1 MKTAVST
8 QVLIQ
13 GLVRSPD
20 REGALAHLDPER
32 GFAFV
37 ARGAMSFSDVIDPTI
52 WVKEKLSLALTAHG
66 DSEEPP
72 LRRAIAM
79 LRTTHAELM
88 ARPERERTWI
98 SVLLVLITDGEG
110 MALIAGDCPCYRF
123 RAGVLS
129 RLGRNVSVE
138 GSAPPSG
145 SLGSEAQVKLE
156 MIPLLPHVGDCY
168 ILSTHS
174 LREGELS
181 MLARDLTTARDLG
194 ALLRTASTGSPE
206 NGRVAIAIR
215 SGTAVDAGAIAPMEA
230 DLARRPAGSTPAA
243 AWPPA
248 PTGSAAR
255 ILSDE
260 QEEPEEIAPLEL
272 EPIEPA
278 EEAGRLDAPLPV
290 LEMPE
295 AAAGE
300 EMVGPFRAQR
310 EGVEEGIGAP
320 VESGLETNGAARA
333 ERREAAG
340 SPGPDTA
347 DEEPAPIGTH
357 PAGLPMWPSYGGFG
371 ERRPWYEWIALWGGG
386 ALAIVALALLIRAIL
401 PGILGT
407 PRAKVQQAAL
417 PLGSG
422 GNLDLFSDPPGAA
435 VKIDGVPIA
444 ARTPATDVSVAPGRH
459 RVEMDWGVYGT
470 RVDSVIVAPGG
481 RVALRPRLLGSV
493 GFRSSDPA
501 RVLDVYVDGA
511 YVGST
516 PVVLESLV
524 VGRHLIRFGGPGLN
538 TSAQEV
544 EVLQGTHVDL
554 TGNAG
559 TPPPKGRVTIRSALL
574 SDTGFEAGRGDPI
587 WADSEMRGVTP
598 ATIELGPGTHSFR
611 VVRRG
616 FPPQIT
622 VLDVKPGGDQFITA
636 EFGAHSEE
644 PLRFTPPSS
653 VSIANPLPLTIALPE
668 GEGDQSMVLWLY
680 AAPPGGTFQP
690 RRMTQIDEAS
700 KSYAALL
707 PPEVLRNAAR
717 QVKLYFKGV
726 GAAGREL
733 YSEIY
738 TVPVKN

>member
-37 ARGAMSFSDVIDPTI
+37 ARTAMSFSDVIDPTI
-52 WVKEKLSLALTAHG
+52 WVKEKLSLALAAHG
-66 DSEEPP
+66 DSDEPS
-72 LRRAIAM
+72 LRRAIAT
-79 LRTTHAELM
+79 LRTIHAELM
-88 ARPERERTWI
+88 AHPERERTWI

-123 RAGVLS
+123 RAGILS
-129 RLGRNVSVE
+129 RLGRNVSE
-138 GSAPPSG
+138 HGAAPPSG

-156 MIPLLPHVGDCY
+156 MIPLLPQVGDCY
-168 ILSTHS
+168 ILSTHL
-174 LREGELS
+174 LREGELA
-181 MLARDLTTARDLG
+181 MLARDLTSARDLG
-194 ALLRTASTGSPE
+194 ALLRVASAGSPE
-206 NGRVAIAIR
+206 NGRVAIAVR
-215 SGTAVDAGAIAPMEA
+215 SGAGAASRMEA
-230 DLARRPAGSTPAA
+230 DVASGPAVSTPIA
-243 AWPPA
+243 AWPPEPA
-248 PTGSAAR
+248 ASAAR
-255 ILSDE
+255 IQPDE
-260 QEEPEEIAPLEL
+260 EEETEEIAPLEL

-278 EEAGRLDAPLPV
+278 EEAATLEAPLAI
-290 LEMPE
+290 PE
-295 AAAGE
+295 IPGAAAGE
-300 EMVGPFRAQR
+300 EAEEAFRAIR
-310 EGVEEGIGAP
+310 EGAEARIRALGENGP
-320 VESGLETNGAARA
+320 ETNGVAGA
-333 ERREAAG
+333 E
-340 SPGPDTA
+340 SPGAGAGAA
-347 DEEPAPIGTH
+347 DEEPAPIATR
-357 PAGLPMWPSYGGFG
+357 PAGLPTWPSYGGFG

-417 PLGSG
+417 PLGTG

-470 RVDSVIVAPGG
+470 RIDSVIVAPGG

-544 EVLQGTHVDL
+544 EVLQGTHVEL
-554 TGNAG
+554 FGNAG
-559 TPPPKGRVTIRSALL
+559 AIPPKGRVTVRSALL

-587 WADSEMRGVTP
+587 WADGEMRGVTP
-598 ATIELGPGTHSFR
+598 ATIELKPGTHSFR

-644 PLRFTPPSS
+644 PLRFSAPPS

-668 GEGDQSMVLWLY
+668 GEWDQSMALWLY

-690 RRMTQIDEAS
+690 RRMTRIDEAS

-738 TVPVKN
+738 TVPIKD

>member
-52 WVKEKLSLALTAHG
+52 WVKEKLSLALTSHG
-66 DSEEPP
+66 GSDEPP

-79 LRTTHAELM
+79 LRTIHAELM

-123 RAGVLS
+123 RAGILS
-129 RLGRNVSVE
+129 RLGRNVSEE
-138 GSAPPSG
+138 GAAPPPG

-181 MLARDLTTARDLG
+181 MLARDLTSARDLG
-194 ALLRTASTGSPE
+194 TMLRTASSGSPE

-215 SGTAVDAGAIAPMEA
+215 SGSEGDAGAIARMEA
-230 DLARRPAGSTPAA
+230 DLASRPAEPTPAA
-243 AWPPA
+243 VWPAAPA
-248 PTGSAAR
+248 APAAR
-255 ILSDE
+255 TVPVEED
-260 QEEPEEIAPLEL
+260 EPEEITPLEL

-278 EEAGRLDAPLPV
+278 EQAGRFDAPVPH
-290 LEMPE
+290 LEMPG
-295 AAAGE
+295 AAGE
-300 EMVGPFRAQR
+300 EMVEAFRAQR
-310 EGVEEGIGAP
+310 EDVEEGIGSP
-320 VESGLETNGAARA
+320 IESGLETNGAART
-333 ERREAAG
+333 ERPEAAA

-347 DEEPAPIGTH
+347 DEEPAPVATR

-407 PRAKVQQAAL
+407 PRARVQQAAL

-444 ARTPATDVSVAPGRH
+444 GRTPATDVSVAPGRH

-470 RVDSVIVAPGG
+470 RIDSVIVAPGG

-559 TPPPKGRVTIRSALL
+559 ALPPKGRVTIRSALL

-587 WADSEMRGVTP
+587 WADGEMRGVTP

-622 VLDVKPGGDQFITA
+622 VLEVKPGGDQFITA

-690 RRMTQIDEAS
+690 RRMTQLDEAS